1 MRRSTQSTVN
11 PLVPTALDVAFS
23 LVTTVHIV
31 LAVLALIGFARS
43 RAKQGGLGTILLIVF
58 VPIAGPI
65 VSLYVH
71 RKARKSVLP
80 ASPRRD

>member
-1 MRRSTQSTVN
+1 MN
-11 PLVPTALDVAFS
+11 PLVPTALDVVFS

-31 LAVLALIGFARS
+31 LAVLALISFARS

-71 RKARKSVLP
+71 TKARKNILL